1 MVGVLV
7 ALSQLGTARL
17 YLLMGLLVVVLVVLV
32 GVRPYRRLVTTI
44 VSAIVV
50 VITGMVALG

>member
-32 GVRPYRRLVTTI
+32 GVRPYRRLVTTVI
-44 VSAIVV
+44 SAIVV